1 MSTPTPPTPAGPA
14 PWISP
19 YTALL
24 DADQRLARGADGTLA
39 LAADTPRP
47 CPITAAALA
56 LRAARRAAPRTP
68 TLDGRPLD
76 PDTALATAAAW
87 LGAARQP
94 LVAGLAADVDGQRAL
109 YRLVAGCG
117 AVTDPVGGAAW
128 AETLVALQDRGQ
140 FTTTL
145 AEVRE
150 RADLVV
156 FLGSSPAERL
166 PSFHARA
173 GFGEAR
179 GFARRV
185 VLLGA
190 AADDTLKAVA
200 ATGRTTVDEIPPEAL
215 GGDLFDALAQLNA
228 LAAGRTARGAAP
240 ALVALAEALRGAQ
253 YAVLAYEPSKLP
265 AHGGL
270 LIEAVQRLVGTLNAK
285 GRAASLPL
293 SGHHGLATAHY
304 THTWL
309 SGLPLRTRVGP
320 LGLEHEPRRHDG
332 ARLLASGG
340 ADLLLWVAAFGQEP
354 AAPAAGSHPR
364 IALVPPGAPVPEG
377 TGPLLIIPVGTPG
390 LDHAGHLFRSEGTT
404 VLHLGAG
411 DPSELPSVGAVA
423 GALAARLPS
432 RLPSPSTAAPAEAHA

>member
-1 MSTPTPPTPAGPA
+1 MSLPTPHDP

-19 YTALL
+19 WTALL
-24 DADQRLARGADGTLA
+24 DADQRLARGPDGALV

-56 LRAARRAAPRTP
+56 ARAGRRGAPRTP
-68 TLDGRPLD
+68 TLDGQPVD
-76 PDTALATAAAW
+76 AATAHATAAAW
-87 LGAARQP
+87 LAAARQP

-109 YRLVAGCG
+109 YRLIAGCG
-117 AVTDPVGGAAW
+117 AVADPVGGAAW
-128 AETLVALQDRGQ
+128 AEGLVALQDRGQ

-156 FLGSSPAERL
+156 FVGSTPAERL
-166 PSFHARA
+166 PSLYARA
-173 GFGEAR
+173 GLGESR
-179 GFARRV
+179 GLARRV
-185 VLLGA
+185 VVLGA
-190 AADDTLKAVA
+190 AADPLLASVA
-200 ATGRTTVDEIPPEAL
+200 AAGGTAVDTIPAEAL

-240 ALVALAEALRGAQ
+240 TLAALAAALRGAR

-270 LIEAVQRLVGTLNAK
+270 LIEAVQRLVGTLNAQ

-304 THTWL
+304 VHTWL

-320 LGLEHEPRRHDG
+320 LGLEHEPRRHDA
-332 ARLLASGG
+332 ARLLARGG
-340 ADLLLWVAAFGQEP
+340 ADLLLWVAAFGHEP
-354 AAPAAGSHPR
+354 APPAAGARPR

-377 TGPLLIIPVGTPG
+377 TGPLLVIPVGTPG
-390 LDHAGHLFRSEGTT
+390 LDHAGHLFRAEGTT
-404 VLHLGAG
+404 VLHLPAG
-411 DPSELPSVGAVA
+411 EPSELPSVGAVA
-423 GALAARLPS
+423 SALADRLPPWPA
-432 RLPSPSTAAPAEAHA
+432 PSPTPSPAAAPEATA